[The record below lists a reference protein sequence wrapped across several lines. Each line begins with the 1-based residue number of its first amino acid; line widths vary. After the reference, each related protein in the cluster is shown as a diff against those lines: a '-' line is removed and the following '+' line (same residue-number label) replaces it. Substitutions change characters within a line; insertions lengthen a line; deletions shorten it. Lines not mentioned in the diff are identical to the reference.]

1 MRKPEA
7 VSRSRTGPRLRAAPH
22 AIDTKPKLL
31 FVTPIV
37 TFLAAGLT
45 KLVHLDWDIGWK
57 GVFLLVGF
65 AVVGT
70 CLQCIPRRSVLWR
83 AEPGS
88 AQVALKQTITTM
100 RVLVSIVM
108 VLVPVTILAT
118 NDKVLSALPRSVE
131 EYLGRLNAETF
142 AGGVVSVAVE
152 TERKRNILLFVPVD
166 KRHEEPALLKFQP
179 TTAPQILVSG
189 GTEGAGGSRPGIGGV
204 AGELYILQT
213 TKVVDNLVK
222 GAVMPAF
229 HQFATLALVLSGIFI
244 FVIFI
249 MEILGDLLLSMQ
261 PKRLKTS

>member
-7 VSRSRTGPRLRAAPH
+7 VSRSRTGPRLRAASH
-22 AIDTKPKLL
+22 TVDTKPKLL

-45 KLVHLDWDIGWK
+45 KLVPLDWDIGWK

-118 NDKVLSALPRSVE
+118 NDKVLAALPPSVE
-131 EYLGRLNAETF
+131 KYVGLNAKDF
-142 AGGVVSVAVE
+142 AGGVVSIAVE
-152 TERKRNILLFVPVD
+152 AERRRDVLLFLPD
-166 KRHEEPALLKFQP
+166 DGRAEELAFLKFEP
-179 TTAPQILVSG
+179 TKATKITAPG
-189 GTEGAGGSRPGIGGV
+189 GADGAGASRPGIGGV

-213 TKVVDNLVK
+213 TKLVENIVK
-222 GAVMPAF
+222 RAVMPAF

>member
-1 MRKPEA
+1 
-7 VSRSRTGPRLRAAPH
+7 
-22 AIDTKPKLL
+22 
-31 FVTPIV
+31 
-37 TFLAAGLT
+37 
-45 KLVHLDWDIGWK
+45 LDWDIGWK

-152 TERKRNILLFVPVD
+152 TR
-166 KRHEEPALLKFQP
+166 
-179 TTAPQILVSG
+179 
-189 GTEGAGGSRPGIGGV
+189 GS
-204 AGELYILQT
+204 ETFSFLYPLI
-213 TKVVDNLVK
+213 N
-222 GAVMPAF
+222 VMKS
-229 HQFATLALVLSGIFI
+229 L
-244 FVIFI
+244 
-249 MEILGDLLLSMQ
+249 
-261 PKRLKTS
+261 RC